1 MFYNSV
7 DFYRLGL
14 LKLLKK
20 IFEISALSLLA
31 LIAVLPEYAIDIYFA
46 WMGGYLK
53 RSAIYFFLYA
63 AANMTGGNRLLI
75 GLGWSLVVFLHYFKS
90 KKTEIVVEKSH
101 HIGISCLA
109 VAIYIHL

>member
-20 IFEISALSLLA
+20 IFEISALSLIA

-46 WMGGYLK
+46 WMGGK

-63 AANMTGGNRLLI
+63 AANMIGGNRLLI

-90 KKTEIVVEKSH
+90 KKTEIMVEKSH
-101 HIGISCLA
+101 HIEISCLA
-109 VAIYIHL
+109 VANYIHL